1 MTKPSGLMSLL
12 PTIKDPVE
20 DEEQAKAHAIVM
32 QRINAA
38 SAALP
43 AARIADQPLVSF
55 TPEFYKNPEPK
66 KTKKEIEDIKF
77 KAHMKKE
84 YGDEAIKRD
93 VLKEIYQNKK
103 LVGNLMRVCLNQV
116 LWSLKLLR
124 IKQKL

>member
-12 PTIKDPVE
+12 PPIKDPVE

-55 TPEFYKNPEPK
+55 TPEFYK
-66 KTKKEIEDIKF
+66 KF
-77 KAHMKKE
+77 
-84 YGDEAIKRD
+84 
-93 VLKEIYQNKK
+93 
-103 LVGNLMRVCLNQV
+103 LVEFFFFTNSKGPLFFINITNC
-116 LWSLKLLR
+116 
-124 IKQKL
+124 